1 MKQTCISVA
10 RVANVVSHRRLRWL
24 DYLARMPNERLP
36 KKVLFGH
43 MNGSGVRGR
52 SQRQWVDFVR
62 EDLHLA
68 GLSLTWWKKS
78 QDRAG
83 WRAAIHDVLQRT

>member
-1 MKQTCISVA
+1 
-10 RVANVVSHRRLRWL
+10 
-24 DYLARMPNERLP
+24 MPDERLP

-43 MNGSGVRGR
+43 MDGSGVRGR
-52 SQRQWVDFVR
+52 SQKQWVDYVR

-68 GLSLTWWKKS
+68 GLSLTWWQKS

-83 WRAAIHDVLQRT
+83 WRAAIHDVSLRT